1 MADSQQSDMAAWLH
15 DLRKRFT
22 PHAELLGLFDIY
34 AAEALFGRRFIAADI
49 ERLPTGSEVL
59 EVGAGAML
67 LSCQLA
73 REGFRVT
80 ALEPVGDGFG
90 HFAQMRTIVLEAAGE
105 QGCAPQVLDS
115 TAEALDIIGQFPFA
129 FSINVME
136 HVANVE
142 AVVRNVVASLRLG
155 GSYRFTCPNYLFP
168 YEPHFNIPTL
178 FSKPL
183 TERLLLGKI
192 YGRGIADAE
201 GLWRSLN
208 WINVLG
214 LRQIASRLPG
224 AQISFDRRLLVN
236 TLERIGTDPTFAE
249 RRSPLARTI
258 LQIIVRLRLHH
269 LLGWAPAA
277 IQPIIDCR
285 VEKLT
290 ASGAH

>member
-1 MADSQQSDMAAWLH
+1 MADSKQPGMEDWLR
-15 DLRKRFT
+15 DLRERFAAD
-22 PHAELLGLFDIY
+22 AELLGLFDIY
-34 AAEALFGRRFIAADI
+34 ASEALFGRRFIAADL

-80 ALEPVGDGFG
+80 ALEPVGSGFG
-90 HFAQMRTIVLEAAGE
+90 HFARMRAIVLEAAGV
-105 QGCAPQVLDS
+105 QGCAPRLLDS
-115 TAEALDIIGQFPFA
+115 TAEALDIVEQFPFV

-136 HVANVE
+136 HVADVE
-142 AVVRNVVASLRLG
+142 AVVRNVVASLRPG

-183 TERLLLGKI
+183 TARVLRAKI
-192 YGRGIADAE
+192 HGRGIADAE

-208 WINVLG
+208 WINVLD
-214 LRQIASRLPG
+214 LRRIASRLPG
-224 AQISFDRRLLVN
+224 ARITFDRLLLVD
-236 TLERIGTDPTFAE
+236 TLERIGTDPTFAG

-258 LQIIVRLRLHH
+258 LKAIVRLRLHH

-277 IQPIIDCR
+277 VQPVIDCR
-285 VEKLT
+285 VERPA
-290 ASGAH
+290 ASGVR